1 MPLIGQH
8 DYKPYLYYCKD
19 YDIMVPSLEKYKRT
33 SYKDL
38 EYHKVKLL
46 ELIQGEQLDKYEYK
60 NGQYIDIIS

>member
-1 MPLIGQH
+1 
-8 DYKPYLYYCKD
+8 
-19 YDIMVPSLEKYKRT
+19 MVPSLEKYKRT

-46 ELIQGEQLDKYEYK
+46 ELVQGEQFDKYEYK